1 MRQSAQSAGR
11 ERRVLPVGGRRTCL
25 SGDTGAAAVEM
36 ALVLPLLVLLIF
48 GIIDFGRMLNEQIAL
63 TEAAQ
68 DAARVASFGGDPTA
82 RATRIA
88 GDDVAVEVEGTCTGP
103 GRDAEV
109 TVTNDFSFV
118 TPIGLLG
125 GGFDGEVTLT
135 GRGVVPCQ

>member
-1 MRQSAQSAGR
+1 
-11 ERRVLPVGGRRTCL
+11 
-25 SGDTGAAAVEM
+25 M

-63 TEAAQ
+63 TEAAR
-68 DAARVASFGGDPTA
+68 DAARVASFGGDPTG

-88 GDDVAVEVEGTCTGP
+88 GDDVAVDVTGTCSGP
-103 GRDAEV
+103 GRDAQV
-109 TVTNDFSFV
+109 TVSNDFSFV

-135 GRGVVPCQ
+135 GTGVVPCQ